1 MFFARDGW
9 KKEGKGFN
17 RGNQRPANCPSL
29 LSNLIS
35 KLREKSSNFRPGSYE
50 PVLLHFVVY
59 IDQIGIV
66 YVPVGKILLVST
78 LYIAISRQLNGKQE
92 FRDRLERGVT
102 TFSKKR
108 ERERKRKKWEAWKT
122 VSIIP
127 SLQSLALLTGG
138 KVSAGKKFGRQSA
151 KWAGIRRWPDLGY
164 HANFQSQI
172 NRPT

>member
-35 KLREKSSNFRPGSYE
+35 KLREKSPNFRPGSYE
-50 PVLLHFVVY
+50 PLLLHFVVY

-78 LYIAISRQLNGKQE
+78 FYIAISRQLNGKQE

-102 TFSKKR
+102 IFSK
-108 ERERKRKKWEAWKT
+108 EEKKVRSVENGFNYPIVT
-122 VSIIP
+122 II
-127 SLQSLALLTGG
+127 S
-138 KVSAGKKFGRQSA
+138 F
-151 KWAGIRRWPDLGY
+151 
-164 HANFQSQI
+164 I
-172 NRPT
+172 NRGESFRGKEVWPTIGEMGGDSKVARSRLPRQLPKSN